1 MGQEKGGLMN
11 NQFKIPVP
19 DWDRRVD
26 IDIAHGML
34 RQSNWGSTAGVS
46 LPTYFDIDDLFAV
59 DYRLSVNDQ
68 ANLTRKAFI
77 RQVESLVEGVIQK
90 HGIDRVAFI
99 DKGGM
104 GPLGSIWLA
113 LITAIELNVKLL
125 LVRPWKELI
134 SARIKGEAP
143 QPNEKV
149 LIFTDVVT
157 TGGTVIDVA
166 NVLKDY
172 GAKAVATFAIIE
184 RDDATIL
191 DKRKEIIGDKMPIYY
206 WKKASDIMGLVKE
219 N

>member
-1 MGQEKGGLMN
+1 MN
-11 NQFKIPVP
+11 NQEKIPVP
-19 DWDRRVD
+19 NWNRRVD
-26 IDIAHGML
+26 IDIATGML

-46 LPTYFDIDDLFAV
+46 LSSYFDIDDLFAV
-59 DYRLSVNDQ
+59 DYRLNVSDR

-77 RQVESLVEGVIQK
+77 RQVESIIEGIIQE
-90 HGIDRVAFI
+90 HGIGRVAFI

-113 LITAIELNVKLL
+113 LLTALELNVKLL

-143 QPNEKV
+143 AQNERV

-166 NVLKDY
+166 KVLKDY
-172 GAKAVATFAIIE
+172 GAKAVATFAIVE
-184 RDDATIL
+184 RDDTAIL
-191 DKRKEIIGDKMPIYY
+191 DKRKEIIGDKMPVYC
-206 WKKASDIMGLVKE
+206 WKKASEIMGLVKK